1 MTEHIGTLLSHGE
14 GHLTTLAIAAAAK
27 LLIALLTFTLFFGA
41 ALIAARLV
49 RGIADRTPEHGVAA
63 QIVARLI
70 RILGALFGVIS
81 ALGTLGIDVSMALT
95 GIGLAGAAFSLAFK
109 DVAGSLF
116 GGVLIALYRPFKPG
130 DRLTISGESGKV
142 LAINLRHSVL
152 IDGDRRIFIPNTLIL
167 SDPLIVEPCAAIPS
181 AFQEK

>member
-1 MTEHIGTLLSHGE
+1 MMQEIAGLLGHGE
-14 GHLTTLAIAAAAK
+14 GHLTTLAAAAAVK
-27 LLIALLTFTLFFGA
+27 LLIALLTFAIFFGA

-49 RGIADRTPEHGVAA
+49 CRLTRLAPEHDVAT
-63 QIVARLI
+63 QIIARLI

-81 ALGTLGIDVSMALT
+81 ALGTLGVDVSMALT

-130 DRLTISGESGKV
+130 DRLTIAGESGKV
-142 LAINLRHSVL
+142 VSINLRHSVL
-152 IDGDRRIFIPNTLIL
+152 MDGDRRIFIPNTLVL
-167 SDPLIVEPCAAIPS
+167 SDPLIVEPRTLS
-181 AFQEK
+181 Q

>member
-1 MTEHIGTLLSHGE
+1 MTEHIETLLGHGD

-27 LLIALLTFTLFFGA
+27 L
-41 ALIAARLV
+41 
-49 RGIADRTPEHGVAA
+49 
-63 QIVARLI
+63 
-70 RILGALFGVIS
+70 
-81 ALGTLGIDVSMALT
+81 
-95 GIGLAGAAFSLAFK
+95 
-109 DVAGSLF
+109 
-116 GGVLIALYRPFKPG
+116 LIALYRPFKPG

-167 SDPLIVEPCAAIPS
+167 SDPLIVEPCATIPP